1 MVAGVALGCASLDWP
16 KVVASSD
23 RSVYFL
29 PLARPLGQIALLLTV
44 SGAFVL
50 VQRVR
55 DATRAAVF
63 LGAGWCLAWLL
74 LIRAAALVAPIYSG
88 VALAAAIPAD
98 QRDVPVYSVGTY
110 DQSLTFYLQRTVTLV
125 GYRGELDYG
134 LRKAPDAEIADLAEF
149 LRRWSAQSRAFAV
162 MEKTMFDDLEKPR
175 GADAAG
181 CHRRQSRPGG
191 AAMSWITW
199 ALILMGVGLNAAA
212 QLLLKVATR
221 PLAHFSDFSA
231 DTLGSSVGILFKSPS
246 FWAGMVC
253 YAASVCVW
261 LAALSKAPVSTA
273 YPMLSLGYVVV
284 AAVSV
289 LWLGESMGPAK
300 VLGIALICAGVIL
313 VSRSSA

>member
-1 MVAGVALGCASLDWP
+1 
-16 KVVASSD
+16 
-23 RSVYFL
+23 
-29 PLARPLGQIALLLTV
+29 
-44 SGAFVL
+44 
-50 VQRVR
+50 
-55 DATRAAVF
+55 
-63 LGAGWCLAWLL
+63 
-74 LIRAAALVAPIYSG
+74 
-88 VALAAAIPAD
+88 
-98 QRDVPVYSVGTY
+98 
-110 DQSLTFYLQRTVTLV
+110 
-125 GYRGELDYG
+125 
-134 LRKAPDAEIADLAEF
+134 
-149 LRRWSAQSRAFAV
+149 
-162 MEKTMFDDLEKPR
+162 
-175 GADAAG
+175 
-181 CHRRQSRPGG
+181 
-191 AAMSWITW
+191 MSWITW